1 MKKIVIA
8 GGSGF
13 LGNCLVGHYSKTGDQ
28 VVILTRAEASQ
39 TANAKYVHWDGK
51 TIGPWT
57 ETLENCDVLINLNG
71 KSVDCRYTDNNK
83 ALIYST
89 RLESTAVLGQAIQHA
104 VNPPKLWINS
114 SSATIYRHSLDK
126 AMDEY
131 TGEIGTGFSV
141 DVCQKWEQVF
151 NSFVL
156 PATRKVIIRTSIVLG
171 KKEGALKPLKT
182 LAKLGMG
189 GSQGPSNQ
197 YFSWLHEDDFVSI
210 IDFIT
215 NTSTMQGVYNLAAPN
230 PVPNRQVMKAI
241 RHAVGAPFGLPMPT
255 WLLTFGAILI
265 STETELI
272 LKSRRVV
279 PKKLL
284 EAGYKF
290 KFETIENA
298 VSSLLVS

>member
-13 LGNCLVGHYSKTGDQ
+13 LGNCLMDHYSKTGDE
-28 VVILTRAEASQ
+28 VVILTRGQALQ
-39 TANAKYVHWDGK
+39 TATAKYVHWDAR

-71 KSVDCRYTDNNK
+71 KSVDCRYNEKNK

-89 RLESTAVLGQAIQHA
+89 RLESTAILGQAIQQA
-104 VNPPKLWINS
+104 KNPPKLWINS
-114 SSATIYRHSLDK
+114 ASATIYRHSLDK

-141 DVCQKWEQVF
+141 DVCQQWEAMF
-151 NSFVL
+151 NRFTL
-156 PATRKVIIRTSIVLG
+156 PSTRKVIIRTSIVLG
-171 KKEGALKPLKT
+171 KKAGALKPLKT
-182 LAKLGMG
+182 LATLGLG
-189 GSQGPSNQ
+189 GPQGPGNQ

-215 NTSTMQGVYNLAAPN
+215 ENKTLHGIFNIAAPN
-230 PVPNRQVMKAI
+230 PVPNKHAMKAI
-241 RHAVGAPFGLPMPT
+241 RDAVGVPFGIPMPT
-255 WLLTFGAILI
+255 WLLKFGAILI
-265 STETELI
+265 STEPELV
-272 LKSRRVV
+272 LKSRSVV

-290 KFETIENA
+290 KFETIESA
-298 VSSLLVS
+298 VTDLLS

>member
-1 MKKIVIA
+1 MRKIVIA

-13 LGNCLVGHYSKTGDQ
+13 LGNCLVDHYSKTGDH
-28 VVILTRAEASQ
+28 VIILTRSKASQ
-39 TANAKYVHWDGK
+39 TANVNRLHWDGK

-57 ETLENCDVLINLNG
+57 QALEQCDVLINLNG
-71 KSVDCRYTDNNK
+71 KSVDCRYSEKNK

-89 RLESTAVLGQAIQHA
+89 RLESTAILGTAIQQA
-104 VNPPKLWINS
+104 KNPPRLWINS
-114 SSATIYRHSLDK
+114 ASATIYRHSLDK

-131 TGEIGTGFSV
+131 SGEIGTGFSV

-151 NSFVL
+151 NSFLL
-156 PATRKVIIRTSIVLG
+156 PSTRKVVIRTSIVLG
-171 KKEGALKPLKT
+171 KKAGAVRPLKT
-182 LAKLGMG
+182 LAKLGLG
-189 GSQGPSNQ
+189 GQQGPGNQ

-210 IDFIT
+210 VEFLT
-215 NTSTMQGVYNLAAPN
+215 KTTAMHGVYNLAAPN

-241 RHAVGAPFGLPMPT
+241 RNAVGISFGIPMPT
-255 WLLTFGAILI
+255 WLLKFGAVLI
-265 STETELI
+265 RTEPELV

-290 KFETIENA
+290 KFETVESA
-298 VSSLLVS
+298 LTDLLS